1 MSTIRLVTST
11 TVDNPNAHDLY
22 LNASGQLEIIGTDIT
37 DLNDYALSVA
47 QTVTCRLLLIG
58 GEWYQDQ
65 RRGTPWRERIWKKGV
80 TESTVRR
87 MVQQVVTTTP
97 GVRSMESLDVEI
109 DAATRQATIS
119 NLQIVAETGQIVT
132 IASLDEPM
140 IIPAAE
146 PEL

>member
-1 MSTIRLVTST
+1 MSTFRLATSA
-11 TVDNPNAHDLY
+11 TVANPNVHDLY
-22 LNASGQLEIIGTDIT
+22 LDESGQPELTGTDIA
-37 DLNDYALSVA
+37 DLDDYALSVA
-47 QTVTCRLLLIG
+47 QTVKCRLLFVG

-65 RRGTPWRERIWKKGV
+65 RRGAPWRERIWKKGV

-97 GVRSMESLDVEI
+97 GVRSVESMDVEI

-132 IASLDEPM
+132 IAALDEPM

-146 PEL
+146 PAI

>member
-1 MSTIRLVTST
+1 
-11 TVDNPNAHDLY
+11 
-22 LNASGQLEIIGTDIT
+22 
-37 DLNDYALSVA
+37 
-47 QTVTCRLLLIG
+47 
-58 GEWYQDQ
+58 
-65 RRGTPWRERIWKKGV
+65 
-80 TESTVRR
+80 

-97 GVRSMESLDVEI
+97 GVRSVKSMDIEI

-146 PEL
+146 PAI